1 MRSRHT
7 PVTAT
12 FAVAL
17 AVVTTVGVGLYSAS
31 TGLASTVTFSKTLAG
46 PSTAPMY
53 PSGLIWDP
61 GPCAGGSPTCIV
73 VADTGYNRVTV
84 FNPASSTP
92 SVPVLTIGSL
102 GAVNGQFNTPR
113 DVAVDTN
120 VGPNQGD
127 IYVADAANSRIQA
140 FSPTGTWLWTSGVI
154 GVGSCVKPAKGT
166 TAPCAL
172 NEPLGISFDAT
183 DNEVLVADTGH
194 SEIKGYD
201 VNGNYLWESPKG
213 ILASPREARRGPD
226 GEIWV
231 ADYHNEE
238 IKAFAVPSGQAWPAT
253 LTTPN
258 IVLGDGLQGGHG
270 NGEINSPYNVAFSP
284 DGTIAYVSDIGN
296 DRIAV
301 YNISNLS
308 DPIWLGA
315 YGKRCN
321 APCPNPPGDAQE
333 FAFLRRVAVE
343 TNGPGAGDVIGDDF
357 WGNGI
362 DIWAPPT
369 GTTLGAFFEQIE
381 GAHAP
386 APGFAQ
392 AYGVTVSPVDG
403 TLYVVDRLN
412 QRIERFTNAGV
423 YENTAGSRGVGLSTF
438 SWPEDAAV
446 APDGTL
452 WIADTRNSRLEH
464 WNANL
469 TCVAPCTD
477 VGTTGPG
484 VGQFNY
490 IMGIAV
496 DSTGTVWTADT
507 NNNRIES
514 YNPTSHTFA
523 TYGSVGTGNCQFE
536 GPQGVAIGPGG
547 VVYVADTGNNRIVEM
562 SVSGG
567 ACTFIATYSTGLSG
581 PQGVAVA
588 GDGTVWV
595 ADSGNDD
602 IVHLTASLINI
613 GDGFGGLPAGTG
625 NTQFDDPHSLVVYG
639 ETLYVADTYNNRI
652 QEYNIT
658 GD

>member
-1 MRSRHT
+1 MPAQASGHAAGT
-7 PVTAT
+7 PAHNSPSQTVP
-12 FAVAL
+12 VYSQ
-17 AVVTTVGVGLYSAS
+17 TVGSSSVADMYS
-31 TGLASTVTFSKTLAG
+31 
-46 PSTAPMY
+46 
-53 PSGLIWDP
+53 SGLEWD
-61 GPCAGGSPTCIV
+61 ALNQRIV
-73 VADTGYNRVTV
+73 VADTGNNRIEFYTPGTTPGSWTRTGAFGAFGSAPGD
-84 FNPASSTP
+84 FNSPREVA
-92 SVPVLTIGSL
+92 ID
-102 GAVNGQFNTPR
+102 GAGN
-113 DVAVDTN
+113 
-120 VGPNQGD
+120 
-127 IYVADAANSRIQA
+127 IYVADAGNSRIQKFDENGNFLWATAPPVGGRCLYTQRNSTCTNQPIGVSWDATNNQLLVADTGDSYIKA
-140 FSPTGTWLWTSGVI
+140 FSSAGTWLWTSPPG
-154 GVGSCVKPAKGT
+154 KT
-166 TAPCAL
+166 TLSVVAPR
-172 NEPLGISFDAT
+172 DA
-183 DNEVLVADTGH
+183 V
-194 SEIKGYD
+194 
-201 VNGNYLWESPKG
+201 
-213 ILASPREARRGPD
+213 RGP
-226 GEIWV
+226 GGLVWV
-231 ADYHNEE
+231 SAYTENQ
-238 IKAFAVPSGQAWPAT
+238 IKAFAVSAT
-253 LTTPN
+253 GVWATTPTV
-258 IVLGDGLQGGHG
+258 VLGDGVKGGKG
-270 NGEINSPYNVAFSP
+270 PNELIFPYNVAFSP

-308 DPIWLGA
+308 DPVWLGA

-381 GAHAP
+381 GTHAP
-386 APGFAQ
+386 SPGFAQ

-403 TLYVVDRLN
+403 TIYVVDRLN

-423 YENTAGSRGVGLSTF
+423 YENTAGSRGVGVSTF

-490 IMGIAV
+490 IQGVAV

-547 VVYVADTGNNRIVEM
+547 LVYVADTGNNRIVEM

-567 ACTFIATYSTGLSG
+567 VCTFIATYSTGLSG

-595 ADSGNDD
+595 ADSGNDN
-602 IVHLTASLINI
+602 IVHLTSSLFNI

-625 NTQFDDPHSLVVYG
+625 NMQFDDPHSLVVYG

-658 GD
+658 GS